1 MDYMDFEKAKETV
14 VSHLEKN
21 LPADLFY
28 HGIHHTLDVFDA
40 ALVIAENEKID
51 SADDLTLLKTAA
63 LLHDS
68 GFTIDASKHEEC
80 GCDLAR
86 DILPACDY
94 TDSQID
100 QICGMIMA
108 TKIPQ
113 QPLNLLECI
122 ICDADLDYL
131 GRDDFFKIGD
141 TLYQELKAYN
151 KIQDVLQWNQLQIS
165 FLSNHRYHTLFS
177 QGNREIKKQENLK
190 VVQDT
195 VSKG

>member
-1 MDYMDFEKAKETV
+1 MGFDKAKETIV
-14 VSHLEKN
+14 HHLEQN
-21 LPADLFY
+21 LPSDLFY
-28 HGIHHTLDVFDA
+28 HGIHHTFDVFDA

-63 LLHDS
+63 LFHDS

-86 DILPACDY
+86 EILPACDY
-94 TDSQID
+94 SDSQID

-113 QPLNLLECI
+113 QPLNLLERI

-141 TLYQELKAYN
+141 TLYQELKAFD
-151 KIQDVLQWNQLQIS
+151 KIKDATQWNQLQIS
-165 FLSNHRYHTLFS
+165 FLSNHQYHTEFS
-177 QGNREIKKQENLK
+177 RGNREIKKQENLQAVTK
-190 VVQDT
+190 IALG
-195 VSKG
+195 S

>member
-1 MDYMDFEKAKETV
+1 MGFDKAKETIV
-14 VSHLEKN
+14 HHLEQN
-21 LPADLFY
+21 LPSDLFY
-28 HGIHHTLDVFDA
+28 HGIHHTFDVFDA

-63 LLHDS
+63 LFHDS

-86 DILPACDY
+86 EILPACDY
-94 TDSQID
+94 TNSQID

-151 KIQDVLQWNQLQIS
+151 KIKDAIQWNQLQIS
-165 FLSNHRYHTLFS
+165 FLSNHKYHTEFS
-177 QGNREIKKQENLK
+177 RGNREIKKQENLQAVTK
-190 VVQDT
+190 IALG
-195 VSKG
+195 S

>member
-1 MDYMDFEKAKETV
+1 MGFDKAKETIV
-14 VSHLEKN
+14 HHLEQN
-21 LPADLFY
+21 LPSDLFY
-28 HGIHHTLDVFDA
+28 HGIHHTFDVFDA

-63 LLHDS
+63 LFHDS

-86 DILPACDY
+86 EILPACDY
-94 TDSQID
+94 TNSQID
-100 QICGMIMA
+100 KICGMIMA

-113 QPLNLLECI
+113 QPLNLLERI

-141 TLYQELKAYN
+141 TLYQELKAFD
-151 KIQDVLQWNQLQIS
+151 KIKDVTQWNQLQIS
-165 FLSNHRYHTLFS
+165 FLSNHQYHTEFS
-177 QGNREIKKQENLK
+177 RGNREIKKQENLQEIQNILFK
-190 VVQDT
+190 
-195 VSKG
+195 S

>member
-1 MDYMDFEKAKETV
+1 MGFDKAKETIV
-14 VSHLEKN
+14 HHLEQN
-21 LPADLFY
+21 LPSDLFY
-28 HGIHHTLDVFDA
+28 HGIHHTFDVFDA

-63 LLHDS
+63 LFHDS

-86 DILPACDY
+86 EILPACDY
-94 TDSQID
+94 TNSQID

-113 QPLNLLECI
+113 QPLNLLERI

-141 TLYQELKAYN
+141 TLYQELKAFD
-151 KIQDVLQWNQLQIS
+151 KIKDVTQWNQLQIS
-165 FLSNHRYHTLFS
+165 FLSNHQYHTEFS
-177 QGNREIKKQENLK
+177 RGNREIKKQENLQAVTK
-190 VVQDT
+190 IALG
-195 VSKG
+195 S

>member
-1 MDYMDFEKAKETV
+1 MGFDKAKETIV
-14 VSHLEKN
+14 HHLEQN
-21 LPADLFY
+21 LPTDLFY
-28 HGIHHTLDVFDA
+28 HGIHHTFDVFDA
-40 ALVIAENEKID
+40 VLVIAQNEKIE

-63 LLHDS
+63 LFHDS

-113 QPLNLLECI
+113 QPLNLLEGI

-141 TLYQELKAYN
+141 TLYQELKAYS

-165 FLSNHRYHTLFS
+165 FLSNHRYHTVFS
-177 QGNREIKKQENLK
+177 RENREIKKQDNLK
-190 VVQDT
+190 AVQKI
-195 VSKG
+195 VSQR

>member
-1 MDYMDFEKAKETV
+1 MGFDKAKETIV
-14 VSHLEKN
+14 HHLEQN
-21 LPADLFY
+21 LPLDLFY
-28 HGIHHTLDVFDA
+28 HGIHHTFDVFDA

-63 LLHDS
+63 LFHDS

-86 DILPACDY
+86 EILPACDY
-94 TDSQID
+94 TNSQID

-113 QPLNLLECI
+113 QPLNLLERI

-141 TLYQELKAYN
+141 TLYQELKAFD
-151 KIQDVLQWNQLQIS
+151 KIKDVTQWNQLQIS
-165 FLSNHRYHTLFS
+165 FLSNHQYHTEFS
-177 QGNREIKKQENLK
+177 RGNREIKKQENLQAVTK
-190 VVQDT
+190 IALG
-195 VSKG
+195 S

>member
-1 MDYMDFEKAKETV
+1 MDFEKAKETV

>member
-1 MDYMDFEKAKETV
+1 MGFDKAKETIV
-14 VSHLEKN
+14 HHLEQN
-21 LPADLFY
+21 LPSDLFY
-28 HGIHHTLDVFDA
+28 HGIHHTFDVFDA
-40 ALVIAENEKID
+40 ALVIAANEKID

-63 LLHDS
+63 LFHDS

-86 DILPACDY
+86 EILPACDY
-94 TDSQID
+94 SDSQID

-113 QPLNLLECI
+113 QPLNLLERI

-141 TLYQELKAYN
+141 TLYQELKAFD
-151 KIQDVLQWNQLQIS
+151 KIKDVTQWNQLQIS
-165 FLSNHRYHTLFS
+165 FLSNHQYHTEFS
-177 QGNREIKKQENLK
+177 RGNREIKKQENLQEIQNILFK
-190 VVQDT
+190 
-195 VSKG
+195 S

>member
-1 MDYMDFEKAKETV
+1 MDFEKAKETV

-165 FLSNHRYHTLFS
+165 FLSNHQYHTEFS

>member
-1 MDYMDFEKAKETV
+1 MGFDKAKETIV
-14 VSHLEKN
+14 HHLEQN
-21 LPADLFY
+21 LPSDLFY
-28 HGIHHTLDVFDA
+28 HGIHHTFDVFDA

-63 LLHDS
+63 LFHDS

-86 DILPACDY
+86 EILPACDY

-113 QPLNLLECI
+113 QPLNLLERI

-141 TLYQELKAYN
+141 TLYQELKAFD
-151 KIQDVLQWNQLQIS
+151 KIKDVTQWNQLQIS
-165 FLSNHRYHTLFS
+165 FLSNHQYHTEFS
-177 QGNREIKKQENLK
+177 RGNREIKKQENLQAVTK
-190 VVQDT
+190 IALG
-195 VSKG
+195 S

>member
-1 MDYMDFEKAKETV
+1 MGFDKAKETIV
-14 VSHLEKN
+14 HHLEQN
-21 LPADLFY
+21 LPSDLFY
-28 HGIHHTLDVFDA
+28 HGIHHTFDVFDA

-63 LLHDS
+63 LFHDS
-68 GFTIDASKHEEC
+68 GFTIDSSKHEEC

-86 DILPACDY
+86 EILPACDY
-94 TDSQID
+94 TNSQID

-113 QPLNLLECI
+113 QPLNLLERI

-141 TLYQELKAYN
+141 TLYQELKAFD
-151 KIQDVLQWNQLQIS
+151 KIKDATQWNQLQIS
-165 FLSNHRYHTLFS
+165 FLSNHQYHTEFS
-177 QGNREIKKQENLK
+177 RGNREIKKQENL
-190 VVQDT
+190 QEIQNIL
-195 VSKG
+195 SKG

>member
-1 MDYMDFEKAKETV
+1 MGFDKAKETIV
-14 VSHLEKN
+14 HHLEQN
-21 LPADLFY
+21 LPSDLFY
-28 HGIHHTLDVFDA
+28 HGIHHTFDVFDA

-63 LLHDS
+63 LFHDS

-86 DILPACDY
+86 EILPACDY
-94 TDSQID
+94 SDSQID

-113 QPLNLLECI
+113 QPLNLLERI

-141 TLYQELKAYN
+141 TLYQELTAYD
-151 KIQDVLQWNQLQIS
+151 KIKDVTQWNQLQIS
-165 FLSNHRYHTLFS
+165 FLSNHQYHTEFS
-177 QGNREIKKQENLK
+177 RGNREIKKQENLQAVTK
-190 VVQDT
+190 IALG
-195 VSKG
+195 S

>member
-1 MDYMDFEKAKETV
+1 MDFEKAKENV

-21 LPADLFY
+21 LPVDLFY

>member
-1 MDYMDFEKAKETV
+1 MIYMGFDKAKETIV
-14 VSHLEKN
+14 HHLEQN
-21 LPADLFY
+21 LPSDLFY
-28 HGIHHTLDVFDA
+28 HGIHHTFDVFDA

-63 LLHDS
+63 LFHDS

-86 DILPACDY
+86 EILPACDY
-94 TDSQID
+94 TNSQID

-113 QPLNLLECI
+113 QPLNLLERI

-141 TLYQELKAYN
+141 TLYQELKAFD
-151 KIQDVLQWNQLQIS
+151 KIKDATQWNQLQIS
-165 FLSNHRYHTLFS
+165 FLSNHQYHTEFS
-177 QGNREIKKQENLK
+177 RGNREIKKQENLQAVTK
-190 VVQDT
+190 IALG
-195 VSKG
+195 S

>member
-1 MDYMDFEKAKETV
+1 MGFDKAKETIV
-14 VSHLEKN
+14 HHLEQN
-21 LPADLFY
+21 LPSDLFY
-28 HGIHHTLDVFDA
+28 HGIHHTFDVFDA

-63 LLHDS
+63 LFHDS

-86 DILPACDY
+86 EILPACDY
-94 TDSQID
+94 TNSQID

-113 QPLNLLECI
+113 QPLNLLERI

-141 TLYQELKAYN
+141 TLYQELKAFD
-151 KIQDVLQWNQLQIS
+151 KIKDVTQWNQLQIS
-165 FLSNHRYHTLFS
+165 FLSNHQYHTEFS
-177 QGNREIKKQENLK
+177 RGNREIKKQENLQEIQNILFK
-190 VVQDT
+190 
-195 VSKG
+195 S

>member
-1 MDYMDFEKAKETV
+1 MGFDKAKETIV
-14 VSHLEKN
+14 HHLEQN
-21 LPADLFY
+21 LPSDLFY
-28 HGIHHTLDVFDA
+28 HGIHHTFDVFDA

-51 SADDLTLLKTAA
+51 SADDFTLLKTAA
-63 LLHDS
+63 LFHDS

-86 DILPACDY
+86 EILPACDY
-94 TDSQID
+94 TNSQID

-113 QPLNLLECI
+113 QPLNLLERI

-141 TLYQELKAYN
+141 TLYQELKAFD
-151 KIQDVLQWNQLQIS
+151 KIKDATQWNQLQIS
-165 FLSNHRYHTLFS
+165 FLSNHQYHTEFS
-177 QGNREIKKQENLK
+177 RGNREIKKQENLQAVTK
-190 VVQDT
+190 IAL
-195 VSKG
+195 GN

>member
-1 MDYMDFEKAKETV
+1 MGFDKAKETIV
-14 VSHLEKN
+14 HHLEQN
-21 LPADLFY
+21 LPSDLFY
-28 HGIHHTLDVFDA
+28 HGIHHTFDVFDA

-63 LLHDS
+63 LFHDS

-86 DILPACDY
+86 EILPACDY
-94 TDSQID
+94 TNSQID

-113 QPLNLLECI
+113 QPLNLLERI

-141 TLYQELKAYN
+141 TLYQELKAFD
-151 KIQDVLQWNQLQIS
+151 KIKDVTQWNQLQIS
-165 FLSNHRYHTLFS
+165 FLTNHQYHTEFS
-177 QGNREIKKQENLK
+177 RGNREIKKQENLQAVTK
-190 VVQDT
+190 IALG
-195 VSKG
+195 S

>member
-1 MDYMDFEKAKETV
+1 MGFDKAKETIV
-14 VSHLEKN
+14 HHLEQN
-21 LPADLFY
+21 LPSDLFY
-28 HGIHHTLDVFDA
+28 HGIHHTFDVFDA

-63 LLHDS
+63 LFHDS

-86 DILPACDY
+86 EILPACDY
-94 TDSQID
+94 SDSQID

-113 QPLNLLECI
+113 QPLNLLERI

-141 TLYQELKAYN
+141 TLYQELKAFD
-151 KIQDVLQWNQLQIS
+151 KIKDVTQWNQLQIS
-165 FLSNHRYHTLFS
+165 FLSNHQYHTEFS
-177 QGNREIKKQENLK
+177 RGNREIKKQENLQEIQNILFK
-190 VVQDT
+190 
-195 VSKG
+195 S

>member
-1 MDYMDFEKAKETV
+1 MDFEKAKETV
-14 VSHLEKN
+14 VSHLDKN

>member
-1 MDYMDFEKAKETV
+1 MDFEKAKETV
-14 VSHLEKN
+14 VSHLEQN

-28 HGIHHTLDVFDA
+28 HGIHHTYDVFDA

-86 DILPACDY
+86 EILPTCDY
-94 TDSQID
+94 SDSQID

-113 QPLNLLECI
+113 KPLNLLECI

-141 TLYQELKAYN
+141 TLYQELKAYD
-151 KIQDVLQWNQLQIS
+151 KIKDATQWNQLQIA
-165 FLSNHRYHTLFS
+165 FLSNHRYHTEFS
-177 QGNREIKKQENLK
+177 RGNREIKKQENLQ
-190 VVQDT
+190 VVQEI

>member
-1 MDYMDFEKAKETV
+1 MGFDKAKETIV
-14 VSHLEKN
+14 HHLEQN
-21 LPADLFY
+21 LPSDLFY
-28 HGIHHTLDVFDA
+28 HGIHHTFDVFDA

-63 LLHDS
+63 LFHDS

-86 DILPACDY
+86 EILPACDY
-94 TDSQID
+94 TNSQID

-113 QPLNLLECI
+113 QPLNLLERI
-122 ICDADLDYL
+122 ICDADLDDL

-141 TLYQELKAYN
+141 TLYQELNAFD
-151 KIQDVLQWNQLQIS
+151 KIKDVTQCNQLQIS
-165 FLSNHRYHTLFS
+165 FLSNHQYHTEFS
-177 QGNREIKKQENLK
+177 RGNREIKKQENLQAVTK
-190 VVQDT
+190 IALG
-195 VSKG
+195 S

>member
-1 MDYMDFEKAKETV
+1 MGFDKAKETIV
-14 VSHLEKN
+14 HHLEQN
-21 LPADLFY
+21 LPSDLFY
-28 HGIHHTLDVFDA
+28 HGIHHTFDVFDA

-63 LLHDS
+63 LFHDS

-86 DILPACDY
+86 EILPACDY
-94 TDSQID
+94 TNSQID

-113 QPLNLLECI
+113 QPLNLLERI

-141 TLYQELKAYN
+141 TLYQELKAFD
-151 KIQDVLQWNQLQIS
+151 KIKDVTQWNQLQIS
-165 FLSNHRYHTLFS
+165 FLSNHQYYTEFS
-177 QGNREIKKQENLK
+177 RGNREIKKQENLQAVTK
-190 VVQDT
+190 IALG
-195 VSKG
+195 S

>member
-1 MDYMDFEKAKETV
+1 MGFDKAKETIV
-14 VSHLEKN
+14 HHLEQN
-21 LPADLFY
+21 LPSDLFY
-28 HGIHHTLDVFDA
+28 HGIHHTFDVFDA

-63 LLHDS
+63 LFHDS

-86 DILPACDY
+86 EILPACDY
-94 TDSQID
+94 SDSQID

-113 QPLNLLECI
+113 QPLNLLERI

-141 TLYQELKAYN
+141 TLYQELKAFD
-151 KIQDVLQWNQLQIS
+151 KIKDVTQWNQLQIS
-165 FLSNHRYHTLFS
+165 FLSNHQYHTEFS
-177 QGNREIKKQENLK
+177 RGNREIKKQENLQAVTK
-190 VVQDT
+190 IALG
-195 VSKG
+195 S

>member
-1 MDYMDFEKAKETV
+1 MGFDKAKETIV
-14 VSHLEKN
+14 HHLEQN
-21 LPADLFY
+21 LPSDLFY
-28 HGIHHTLDVFDA
+28 HGIHHTFDVFDA

-63 LLHDS
+63 LFHDS

-86 DILPACDY
+86 EILPACDY
-94 TDSQID
+94 TNSQID

-113 QPLNLLECI
+113 QPLNLLERI

-141 TLYQELKAYN
+141 TLYQELKAFD
-151 KIQDVLQWNQLQIS
+151 KIKDSTQWNQLQIS
-165 FLSNHRYHTLFS
+165 FLSNHQYHTEFS
-177 QGNREIKKQENLK
+177 RGNREIKKQENLQAVTK
-190 VVQDT
+190 IALG
-195 VSKG
+195 S

>member
-1 MDYMDFEKAKETV
+1 MGFDKAKETIV
-14 VSHLEKN
+14 HHLEQN
-21 LPADLFY
+21 LPSDLFY
-28 HGIHHTLDVFDA
+28 HGIHHTFDVFDA

-63 LLHDS
+63 LFHDS

-86 DILPACDY
+86 EILPACDY
-94 TDSQID
+94 TNSQID

-108 TKIPQ
+108 PKIPQ
-113 QPLNLLECI
+113 QPLNLLERI

-141 TLYQELKAYN
+141 TLYQELKAFD
-151 KIQDVLQWNQLQIS
+151 KIKDVTQWNQLQIS
-165 FLSNHRYHTLFS
+165 FLSNHQYHTEFS
-177 QGNREIKKQENLK
+177 RGNREIKKQENLQAVTK
-190 VVQDT
+190 IALG
-195 VSKG
+195 S

>member
-1 MDYMDFEKAKETV
+1 MGFDKAKETIV
-14 VSHLEKN
+14 HHLEQN
-21 LPADLFY
+21 LPSDLFY
-28 HGIHHTLDVFDA
+28 HGIHHTFDVFDA

-63 LLHDS
+63 LFHDS

-86 DILPACDY
+86 EILPACDY
-94 TDSQID
+94 TNSQID

-113 QPLNLLECI
+113 QPLNLLERI

-141 TLYQELKAYN
+141 TLYQELKAFD
-151 KIQDVLQWNQLQIS
+151 KIKDATQWNQLQIS
-165 FLSNHRYHTLFS
+165 FLSNHQYHTEFS
-177 QGNREIKKQENLK
+177 RGNREIKKQENLQAVTK
-190 VVQDT
+190 IALG
-195 VSKG
+195 S

>member
-1 MDYMDFEKAKETV
+1 MGFDKAKETIV
-14 VSHLEKN
+14 HHLEQN
-21 LPADLFY
+21 LPSDLFY
-28 HGIHHTLDVFDA
+28 HGIHHTFDVFDA

-51 SADDLTLLKTAA
+51 SADDLTLLKTAT
-63 LLHDS
+63 LFHDS
-68 GFTIDASKHEEC
+68 GFTIDSSKHEEC

-86 DILPACDY
+86 EILPACDY

-113 QPLNLLECI
+113 QPLNLLERI

-141 TLYQELKAYN
+141 TLYQELKAFD
-151 KIQDVLQWNQLQIS
+151 KIKDVTQWNQLQIS
-165 FLSNHRYHTLFS
+165 FLSNHQYHTEFS
-177 QGNREIKKQENLK
+177 RGNREIKKQENL
-190 VVQDT
+190 QEIQNIL
-195 VSKG
+195 SKG

>member
-1 MDYMDFEKAKETV
+1 MFLNLKSAKETIV
-14 VSHLEKN
+14 RHLEQN
-21 LPADLFY
+21 LPVDLFY

-40 ALVIAENEKID
+40 VLIVAKNEKID
-51 SADDLTLLKTAA
+51 SDEDLALLKTAA
-63 LLHDS
+63 LFHDS
-68 GFTIDASKHEEC
+68 GFTIEASKHEEF

-86 DILPACDY
+86 EILPACDY
-94 TDSQID
+94 SDGQID

-165 FLSNHRYHTLFS
+165 FLSNHQYHTEFS
-177 QGNREIKKQENLK
+177 RGNREIKKQENLK
-190 VVQDT
+190 EVMNI

>member
-1 MDYMDFEKAKETV
+1 MGFDKAKETIV
-14 VSHLEKN
+14 HHLERN
-21 LPADLFY
+21 LPSDLFY
-28 HGIHHTLDVFDA
+28 HGIHHTFDVFDA

-63 LLHDS
+63 LFHDS

-86 DILPACDY
+86 EILPACDY
-94 TDSQID
+94 TNSQID

-113 QPLNLLECI
+113 QPLNLLERI

-141 TLYQELKAYN
+141 TLYQELKAFD
-151 KIQDVLQWNQLQIS
+151 KIKDVTQWNQLQIS
-165 FLSNHRYHTLFS
+165 FLSNHQYHTEFS
-177 QGNREIKKQENLK
+177 RGNREIKKQENLQAVTK
-190 VVQDT
+190 IALG
-195 VSKG
+195 S

>member
-1 MDYMDFEKAKETV
+1 MDYMDFEKAKDTIV
-14 VSHLEKN
+14 RHLEQN
-21 LPADLFY
+21 LPVDLFY

>member
-14 VSHLEKN
+14 VSHLDKN

>member
-1 MDYMDFEKAKETV
+1 MDFEKAKETV

-21 LPADLFY
+21 LPVDLFY

>member
-1 MDYMDFEKAKETV
+1 MDFEKAKETV

-86 DILPACDY
+86 EILPTCDY
-94 TDSQID
+94 SDSQID

-113 QPLNLLECI
+113 KPLNLLECI

-141 TLYQELKAYN
+141 TLYQELKAYD
-151 KIQDVLQWNQLQIS
+151 KIKDATQWNQLQIA
-165 FLSNHRYHTLFS
+165 FLSNHRYHTEFS
-177 QGNREIKKQENLK
+177 RGNREIKKQENLQEIQNILTK
-190 VVQDT
+190 
-195 VSKG
+195 S

>member
-1 MDYMDFEKAKETV
+1 MGFDKAKETIV
-14 VSHLEKN
+14 HHLEQN
-21 LPADLFY
+21 LPSDLFY
-28 HGIHHTLDVFDA
+28 HGIHHTFDVFDA

-63 LLHDS
+63 LFHDS

-86 DILPACDY
+86 EILPACDY
-94 TDSQID
+94 SDSQID

-113 QPLNLLECI
+113 QPLNLLERI

-141 TLYQELKAYN
+141 TLYQELKAYD
-151 KIQDVLQWNQLQIS
+151 KIKDVTQWNQLQIS
-165 FLSNHRYHTLFS
+165 FLSNHQYHTEFS
-177 QGNREIKKQENLK
+177 RGNREIKKQENLQAVTK
-190 VVQDT
+190 IALG
-195 VSKG
+195 S

>member
-1 MDYMDFEKAKETV
+1 MDFEKAKETV

-51 SADDLTLLKTAA
+51 SADDLTLLKTSA